1 MNQKLWI
8 STLILIFCLVAAAS
22 AATTTSSTS
31 SSTSSTSGTSTTTTL
46 SPQDLLSQVY
56 VSSVTLDPPVFYPFE
71 EGTIAVQLTNS
82 GSQAV
87 AFSQAD
93 LISNNILLKNPESYQ
108 TMIYLGPG
116 NSMTYTLFVVAKPP
130 DGNYFPLFTVASK
143 DGGSIRYPIKV
154 EVDSQDVR
162 ASFDR
167 IPDDLAISTKDTINL
182 TIVNPRNG
190 AIRNIMITPEGDGA
204 TISPTN
210 HFIQSIAA
218 GSSVDIPFDV
228 TPKKDTSVT
237 FHVSFLNGNTKHTT
251 DVVLPIKTGS
261 DKEAAVPVI
270 NNIAVTSVG
279 STYHLT
285 GDVNNAGLSDA
296 KAMVLTVNAPA
307 KPMGPYPEYAIGSL
321 ASDDFSGFEL
331 NFAANDLSAVPLQI
345 QWKDAGGN
353 SFTTV
358 KMLDV
363 RELMSGSTA
372 TGTKTGSSSG
382 SGTTAAASGN
392 SAART
397 GGPQGGSI
405 LGFGGSR
412 GGGISSFYPVIAGVV
427 ILIVAIILWMKR
439 KWIVGKFR
447 KQ

>member
-1 MNQKLWI
+1 
-8 STLILIFCLVAAAS
+8 
-22 AATTTSSTS
+22 
-31 SSTSSTSGTSTTTTL
+31 
-46 SPQDLLSQVY
+46 
-56 VSSVTLDPPVFYPFE
+56 
-71 EGTIAVQLTNS
+71 
-82 GSQAV
+82 
-87 AFSQAD
+87 
-93 LISNNILLKNPESYQ
+93 
-108 TMIYLGPG
+108 MIYLGPG
-116 NSMTYTLFVVAKPP
+116 NSMTYTLFVVANPP

-167 IPDDLAISTKDTINL
+167 ISDALAISTKDIVNL

-210 HFIQSIAA
+210 PFIQSIAA

-228 TPKKDTSVT
+228 TPKKDTSMT
-237 FHVSFLNGNTKHTT
+237 FHVSFLNGNNKHTT
-251 DVVLPIKTGS
+251 DVILPIKTGS

-285 GDVNNAGLSDA
+285 WDVNNAGLSDA

-358 KMLDV
+358 KMFDI
-363 RELMSGSTA
+363 RELLSGSTA
-372 TGTKTGSSSG
+372 PGTKTGSSSG
-382 SGTTAAASGN
+382 SGTTAASGT

-397 GGPQGGSI
+397 GGPQDGGLAFGI
-405 LGFGGSR
+405 GGSR
-412 GGGISSFYPVIAGVV
+412 AGGLSSFYPVIAGIV
-427 ILIVAIILWMKR
+427 ILIIAIVLWMKR
-439 KWIVGKFR
+439 KWITGKFR